1 MTRSDVIK
9 TYLVNF
15 NLYKHLLRIDE
26 QIDNHKKFKVYL
38 HKEYPFYTKKAR
50 YNKNKKINP
59 TKKYRGK

>member
-15 NLYKHLLRIDE
+15 NLYKHLLSIDE

-38 HKEYPFYTKKAR
+38 HKEYPVYTKKAR
-50 YNKNKKINP
+50 
-59 TKKYRGK
+59 